1 MPVYEVTIPGKGTF
15 EVESDRD
22 LTDDEAY
29 NFAAQ
34 QADQIPAQAETQAPA
49 QPMQD
54 QIGRQ
59 LGLTGRAGIAGLAA
73 LPNMLVDPFARLAG
87 MTPPSEALQR
97 TLTQAGFPEPQST
110 LERYVQ
116 AGTEALA
123 GGGGQ
128 ISLARQAAQQLASPV
143 SRAVS
148 QQLAQAPATQLAA
161 APAATSA
168 AMKTYEE
175 TGSPTAAMA
184 AGVATGAAAGMRP
197 RRAETTMSEQ
207 LGKQATEAYKRAEN
221 AGLVVKP
228 DYIRDMADALTQ
240 KAMSEGYDPGLHPK
254 VAAVLRRLEDEGATP
269 KTLAELDNLRRI
281 VRAPGGDFT
290 NPDQQRI
297 ASQLVDEFDTFVEN
311 IDSPNILPGADKDVA
326 IPALKEARD
335 VYKRKRKVAIIEDMM
350 DAAEIRGAQQTQ
362 AGVDNTIRNQFVNL
376 STNKKRMAAFS
387 KNEQAEI
394 KRIAKGGGNVQQM
407 LRFLGR
413 FAVRGPVTGIFAGGG
428 LAYEPTVAIPLTAT
442 AEMSKRGAEA
452 LRRRDVSRLINQ
464 IAQQQLPQQP
474 SLVPTTA
481 MRGLLS
487 SQQGME

>member
-1 MPVYEVTIPGKGTF
+1 
-15 EVESDRD
+15 
-22 LTDDEAY
+22 
-29 NFAAQ
+29 
-34 QADQIPAQAETQAPA
+34 
-49 QPMQD
+49 
-54 QIGRQ
+54 
-59 LGLTGRAGIAGLAA
+59 
-73 LPNMLVDPFARLAG
+73 
-87 MTPPSEALQR
+87 
-97 TLTQAGFPEPQST
+97 
-110 LERYVQ
+110 
-116 AGTEALA
+116 
-123 GGGGQ
+123 
-128 ISLARQAAQQLASPV
+128 
-143 SRAVS
+143 
-148 QQLAQAPATQLAA
+148 
-161 APAATSA
+161 
-168 AMKTYEE
+168 
-175 TGSPTAAMA
+175 MA

>member
-1 MPVYEVTIPGKGTF
+1 MDDIVVDIPNVGQVAFPASMSEQEINAAAKRLYD
-15 EVESDRD
+15 ESV
-22 LTDDEAY
+22 
-29 NFAAQ
+29 AQ
-34 QADQIPAQAETQAPA
+34 PQEM
-49 QPMQD
+49 PMQD

-59 LGLTGRAGIAGLAA
+59 LGLTGRAAISGLAA

-87 MTPPSEALQR
+87 VTTPSEALQR
-97 TLTQAGFPEPQST
+97 TLTQVGFPEPQST

-116 AGTEALA
+116 AGTEALTGA
-123 GGGGQ
+123 GGQ
-128 ISLARQAAQQLASPV
+128 IGLARQAAQQLASPV
-143 SRAVS
+143 SRQVS

-161 APAATSA
+161 APVATSA

-175 TGSPTAAMA
+175 TGSPTAAMV
-184 AGVATGAAAGMRP
+184 AGLGAGAATGMRP
-197 RRAETTMSEQ
+197 RRAETTMTEQ

-228 DYIRDMADALTQ
+228 DYIRDIADSLTQ
-240 KAMSEGYDPGLHPK
+240 RAMSEGYDPGLHPK
-254 VAAVLRRLEDEGATP
+254 IAAVLRRLEDEGATP

-297 ASQLVDEFDTFVEN
+297 AGQLIDEFDSFVEN
-311 IDSPNILPGADKDVA
+311 IGSTNILPGANKDVA

-335 VYKRKRKVAIIEDMM
+335 IYKRKRKVSIIEDMM

-442 AEMSKRGAEA
+442 AELSKRGAEA
-452 LRRRDVSRLINQ
+452 LRRRDVGRLINQ

>member
-1 MPVYEVTIPGKGTF
+1 MDDVIVEIPGVG
-15 EVESDRD
+15 EVAFPSTMSRD
-22 LTDDEAY
+22 EINA
-29 NFAAQ
+29 AAQ
-34 QADQIPAQAETQAPA
+34 KLYQESQQQAAPA
-49 QPMQD
+49 PSMQD

-59 LGLTGRAGIAGLAA
+59 LGLTGRAAISGLAA
-73 LPNMLVDPFARLAG
+73 LPNIIADPFARLAG

-97 TLTQAGFPEPQST
+97 TLTRAGFPEPQPG
-110 LERYVQ
+110 LEQYVQ
-116 AGTEALA
+116 AGTEALVGA
-123 GGGGQ
+123 GGQ
-128 ISLARQAAQQLASPV
+128 IGLARQAAEGLASPV

-148 QQLAQAPATQLAA
+148 GQLAQAPATQLAA
-161 APAATSA
+161 APVATSA
-168 AMKTYEE
+168 AMKTFEE
-175 TGSPTAAMA
+175 TGSPLAATA
-184 AGVATGAAAGMRP
+184 AGVAAGGATGLRP
-197 RRAETTMSEQ
+197 RRAETTMTEQ
-207 LGKQATEAYKRAEN
+207 LGRQATEAYKRAEN

-228 DYIRDMADALTQ
+228 DYIRDIADSLTQ

-254 VAAVLRRLEDEGATP
+254 IAAVLRRLEDEGATP

-297 ASQLVDEFDTFVEN
+297 AGQLIDEFDSFVEN

-335 VYKRKRKVAIIEDMM
+335 IYKRKRKVSIIEDMM

-428 LAYEPTVAIPLTAT
+428 LAYEPAFAIPMTLTAE
-442 AEMSKRGAEA
+442 ASKRSAEA
-452 LRRRDVSRLINQ
+452 LRRRDVGRLINQ
-464 IAQQQLPQQP
+464 IAQQQLPSQP

>member
-1 MPVYEVTIPGKGTF
+1 MPTYEVTIPGKGVF
-15 EVESDRD
+15 AVDSEREM
-22 LTDDEAY
+22 TDDEAY
-29 NFAAQ
+29 NAALQ
-34 QADQIPAQAETQAPA
+34 QADQLPPAQQAQP
-49 QPMQD
+49 QQMPMQD

-59 LGLTGRAGIAGLAA
+59 LGLTGRAGIAGIAS

-87 MTPPSEALQR
+87 VTTPSEALQR

-110 LERYVQ
+110 IERYVQ
-116 AGTEALA
+116 SGAEAMAGA
-123 GGGGQ
+123 GSQ
-128 ISLARQAAQQLASPV
+128 ISLARQAIEQLASPV

-161 APAATSA
+161 APVATSA

-175 TGSPTAAMA
+175 TGSPVAAMV
-184 AGVATGAAAGMRP
+184 AGLGAGASTGVRP

-228 DYIRDMADALTQ
+228 DYIRDMADSLTQ
-240 KAMSEGYDPGLHPK
+240 RAMSEGYDPGLHPQIA
-254 VAAVLRRLEDEGATP
+254 VVLRRLEDEGATP
-269 KTLAELDNLRRI
+269 KTLAEIDNLRRI
-281 VRAPGGDFT
+281 VRAPGRDFN

-297 ASQLVDEFDTFVEN
+297 ASQLVDEFDSLVES
-311 IDSPNILPGADKDVA
+311 IGSKNILPGADMDVA
-326 IPALKEARD
+326 VPALKEARN
-335 VYKRKRKVAIIEDMM
+335 VYSRKRKVSIIEDMM

-362 AGVDNTIRNQFVNL
+362 AGVDNTIRNQFANL

-428 LAYEPTVAIPLTAT
+428 LAYEPAFAVPMTLTAE
-442 AEMSKRGAEA
+442 ASKRGAEA
-452 LRRRDVSRLINQ
+452 LRRRDVGRLINQ

-481 MRGLLS
+481 LRGLLS
-487 SQQGME
+487 SQQEME

>member
-1 MPVYEVTIPGKGTF
+1 MDDIIVDIPNVGQVAFPASMSEQEVNAAAKRLYD
-15 EVESDRD
+15 ES
-22 LTDDEAY
+22 LTQPQEM
-29 NFAAQ
+29 
-34 QADQIPAQAETQAPA
+34 
-49 QPMQD
+49 PMQD

-59 LGLTGRAGIAGLAA
+59 LGLTGRAAISGIAA
-73 LPNMLVDPFARLAG
+73 LPNIIADPFARLAG

-97 TLTQAGFPEPQST
+97 TLTRAGFPEPT
-110 LERYVQ
+110 PGLEQYVQ
-116 AGTEALA
+116 AGTEALTGA
-123 GGGGQ
+123 GGQ

-143 SRAVS
+143 SREVS

-161 APAATSA
+161 APVATSA
-168 AMKTYEE
+168 AMKTFEE
-175 TGSPTAAMA
+175 TGSPVAATV
-184 AGVATGAAAGMRP
+184 AGLGAGAATGIRP
-197 RRAETTMSEQ
+197 RRAETTMTEQ
-207 LGKQATEAYKRAEN
+207 LGRQATQAYKRAEN
-221 AGLVVKP
+221 AGLVVRP
-228 DYIRDMADALTQ
+228 DYIRDMADSLTQ
-240 KAMSEGYDPGLHPK
+240 KAMSEGYDSGLHPK
-254 VAAVLRRLEDEGATP
+254 IAAVLRRLEDEGATP

-297 ASQLVDEFDTFVEN
+297 AGQLVDEFDSFVEN
-311 IDSPNILPGADKDVA
+311 IGSPNILPGADKDVA

-335 VYKRKRKVAIIEDMM
+335 VYKRKRKVSIIEDMM

-362 AGVDNTIRNQFVNL
+362 AGVDNTIRNQFANL

-394 KRIAKGGGNVQQM
+394 KRIAKGGGSVQQM

-428 LAYEPTVAIPLTAT
+428 LAYEPAFAVPMTLTAE
-442 AEMSKRGAEA
+442 ASKRGAEA

-464 IAQQQLPQQP
+464 IAQQQLPSQP

>member
-1 MPVYEVTIPGKGTF
+1 MPTYQVEIPGRGVF
-15 EVESDRD
+15 EVESEQE
-22 LTDDEAY
+22 LTDKQVYE
-29 NFAAQ
+29 FALQ
-34 QADQIPAQAETQAPA
+34 QAETPQPM
-49 QPMQD
+49 PMQD
-54 QIGRQ
+54 QLGRQ
-59 LGLTGRAGIAGLAA
+59 LGLTGRAAISGLAA
-73 LPNMLVDPFARLAG
+73 LPNIVADPFARLAG
-87 MTPPSEALQR
+87 VTPPSEALQR
-97 TLTQAGFPEPQST
+97 TLTRAGFPEPQPG
-110 LERYVQ
+110 LEQYVQ
-116 AGTEALA
+116 AGTEALTGA
-123 GGGGQ
+123 GGQ
-128 ISLARQAAQQLASPV
+128 IGLARQAAQQLASPV

-161 APAATSA
+161 APVATSA

-175 TGSPTAAMA
+175 TGSPLAATV
-184 AGVATGAAAGMRP
+184 AGLGAGAATGVRP

-207 LGKQATEAYKRAEN
+207 LGKQATEAYRRAEN
-221 AGLVVKP
+221 AGLVIKP
-228 DYIRDMADALTQ
+228 DYVRDMADSLTK

-254 VAAVLRRLEDEGATP
+254 IAAVLRRLEDEGATP

-297 ASQLVDEFDTFVEN
+297 AGQLIDEFDSFVEN
-311 IDSPNILPGADKDVA
+311 IGSSNILPGADKDVA

-335 VYKRKRKVAIIEDMM
+335 VYKRKRKVSIIEDMM

-428 LAYEPTVAIPLTAT
+428 LAYEPMVAVPLTAT
-442 AEMSKRGAEA
+442 AEASKRGAEA

-464 IAQQQLPQQP
+464 IAQQQLPQRP

>member
-1 MPVYEVTIPGKGTF
+1 M
-15 EVESDRD
+15 D
-22 LTDDEAY
+22 LTKLSDDDLKALADGNMSAMSIEGLQLIAGQQEEQ
-29 NFAAQ
+29 AA
-34 QADQIPAQAETQAPA
+34 
-49 QPMQD
+49 PMQD
-54 QIGRQ
+54 QLMRQ
-59 LGLTGRAGIAGLAA
+59 LGLTGRAAISGVAA
-73 LPNMLVDPFARLAG
+73 LPNIIADPFARLAG
-87 MTPPSEALQR
+87 VTPPSEALQR
-97 TLTQAGFPEPQST
+97 TLTRAGFPEPQPG
-110 LERYVQ
+110 LEQYVQ
-116 AGTEALA
+116 AGAEALTGA
-123 GGGGQ
+123 GGQ
-128 ISLARQAAQQLASPV
+128 IGLARQAAQQLASPV
-143 SRAVS
+143 SREVS
-148 QQLAQAPATQLAA
+148 RQLAQAPATQLAA
-161 APAATSA
+161 APVATSA

-175 TGSPTAAMA
+175 TGSPVAATV
-184 AGVATGAAAGMRP
+184 AGLGAGAATGLRP

-207 LGKQATEAYKRAEN
+207 LGKQATEAYRRAEN

-228 DYIRDMADALTQ
+228 DYVRDMADSLTK

-254 VAAVLRRLEDEGATP
+254 IAAVLRRLEDEGATP

-297 ASQLVDEFDTFVEN
+297 AGQLIDEFDSFVEN

-335 VYKRKRKVAIIEDMM
+335 VYKRKRKVSIIEDMM

-428 LAYEPTVAIPLTAT
+428 LAYEPAFAVPMTLTAE
-442 AEMSKRGAEA
+442 ASKRGAEA

-464 IAQQQLPQQP
+464 IAQQQLPSQP